1 MSQSSSGGDDEEPHA
16 SGRGNVVAIIA
27 VVILVALGY
36 WAFHYIDHQR
46 KLQSCLDSG
55 RHNCE
60 QWLNQQ

>member
-1 MSQSSSGGDDEEPHA
+1 MSQSSSGGDDEEPQA
-16 SGRGNVVAIIA
+16 SGRGNVFALIA
-27 VVILVALGY
+27 VVVLIGLGY

-46 KLQSCLDSG
+46 KLQNCLDSG